1 MLALILASL
10 VAVQDAPMDEVDLN
24 IYCNAQAGIMM
35 QYDDPDFFAEDLMI
49 STGEWIE
56 NAIQSGAATRDHVYD
71 TQAELFE
78 ENQPLILADDVAALE
93 ARFAPCREGF
103 GQ

>member
-10 VAVQDAPMDEVDLN
+10 VAAQDTPMDEVDLN
-24 IYCNAQAGIMM
+24 IYCNAQAGVIM

-56 NAIQSGAATRDHVYD
+56 NAIESGATTRDHVYD
-71 TQAELFE
+71 RQAALFE
-78 ENQPLILADDVAALE
+78 DNQPLILAGDVAALE
-93 ARFAPCREGF
+93 ARFAPCREAF
-103 GQ
+103 GG